1 MKSLKFAFIQSGYCV
16 FGVGYTE
23 QQAISDARK
32 WLESPDGV
40 QGGMTFRAV
49 ENLLSRQRIDGG
61 FRTTRTALTPASS
74 GRTLIIHDRLWG
86 KQTWLRHRRRTDA
99 ALAPANSARATRTIA

>member
-16 FGVGYTE
+16 FGVGYTKKR
-23 QQAISDARK
+23 AISDARK

-49 ENLLSRQRIDGG
+49 ENLLSNQRIDGG
-61 FRTTRTALTPASS
+61 FRIISS
-74 GRTLIIHDRLWG
+74 EDEEFDSYLKNQGGFVKRKNGWYHQ
-86 KQTWLRHRRRTDA
+86 K
-99 ALAPANSARATRTIA
+99 